1 MSNKE
6 MVQHLG
12 TYYDIYKFVSGE
24 KKTKEEVL
32 EHLINEKDVKVTTAR
47 RYIKTIVSEQNGVFD
62 VCEDSISIN
71 EKILEKVISKMYA
84 EFNLAGNADKDVVKS
99 MSEEIKQLNMELR
112 KLRSLNKELNEK
124 IDELETNILVIRKDY
139 DKSIRR
145 YINEKMERGVV
156 FASNVSF
163 EPKPDNAFDKMMLAD
178 IPVAIDVEKCISR
191 YGGERKSFYD
201 TSEVQKENSEK
212 ILTEENYKGRIARC
226 IMSVPFFRHWKNDID
241 EEKTFMEENG
251 IKPIESKA
259 MVKYNSNIGDKE
271 LTPLEKC
278 IEESY
283 IKKARA
289 IEQIMAN
296 DSLSNQMKLQ
306 LYARFS
312 LAHGTEF
319 EQLINY
325 AADYNLDARWFVS
338 VVNDSPVGDTF
349 ENMRDTLKVF
359 AKSSEAR
366 QRLDFARELVD
377 GVWHI
382 VMDYGD
388 EKKVPFVLVP
398 AKEIE
403 AIKEIV
409 NDPDMVFRLPSD
421 VSREVEAKNKKSRS
435 KRNVKKELVEAA
447 NKCPDINEMSKNATE
462 KKNADSDKMQDELP
476 KKPEYVHTYGVDKDD
491 IDSKVYDAYEY
502 GGEQDE

>member
-1 MSNKE
+1 M
-6 MVQHLG
+6 
-12 TYYDIYKFVSGE
+12 
-24 KKTKEEVL
+24 
-32 EHLINEKDVKVTTAR
+32 
-47 RYIKTIVSEQNGVFD
+47 
-62 VCEDSISIN
+62 
-71 EKILEKVISKMYA
+71 
-84 EFNLAGNADKDVVKS
+84 
-99 MSEEIKQLNMELR
+99 
-112 KLRSLNKELNEK
+112 
-124 IDELETNILVIRKDY
+124 
-139 DKSIRR
+139 
-145 YINEKMERGVV
+145 
-156 FASNVSF
+156 
-163 EPKPDNAFDKMMLAD
+163 
-178 IPVAIDVEKCISR
+178 
-191 YGGERKSFYD
+191 
-201 TSEVQKENSEK
+201 
-212 ILTEENYKGRIARC
+212 
-226 IMSVPFFRHWKNDID
+226 
-241 EEKTFMEENG
+241 
-251 IKPIESKA
+251 
-259 MVKYNSNIGDKE
+259 
-271 LTPLEKC
+271 
-278 IEESY
+278 
-283 IKKARA
+283 
-289 IEQIMAN
+289 
-296 DSLSNQMKLQ
+296 
-306 LYARFS
+306 
-312 LAHGTEF
+312 
-319 EQLINY
+319 
-325 AADYNLDARWFVS
+325 S